1 MLSLENKIEAVLLFK
16 NEPISVADL
25 SKWLGANPKEV
36 KEALE
41 SLRKFYE
48 KRGMVIIFDGEQATF
63 GTHPEVS
70 ELIQKLQKE
79 EFSSSL
85 TKAALETLSIVLYRS
100 APGAPVTR
108 REIDH
113 IRGVNSGFILR
124 SLLIRGLVERVEP
137 SANSRSY
144 GYQPTLKLLEHL
156 GVTRREDLPR
166 FDNAFKSLQE
176 FIETTPEETSET
188 DK

>member
-16 NEPISVADL
+16 NEPISVVDL
-25 SKWLGANPKEV
+25 AKWLSANPKEV

-41 SLRKFYE
+41 SLRQFYD
-48 KRGMVIIFDGEQATF
+48 KRGMVIVFDGEQATF
-63 GTHPEVS
+63 GTHPEIS
-70 ELIQKLQKE
+70 ELIGKLQKE

-85 TKAALETLSIVLYRS
+85 TKAALETLSIVLYR
-100 APGAPVTR
+100 GPVSR

-124 SLLIRGLVERVEP
+124 SLLIRGLVERIEP

>member
-25 SKWLGANPKEV
+25 SKWLGASLKEV
-36 KEALE
+36 KDALE
-41 SLRKFYE
+41 SLRKVYE

-85 TKAALETLSIVLYRS
+85 TKAALETLSIVLYR
-100 APGAPVTR
+100 GPVSR

-124 SLLIRGLVERVEP
+124 SLLIRGLVERIEP

-176 FIETTPEETSET
+176 FIETTPETDSET